1 MSGISSGSI
10 FFTPAVMIL
19 AAANAADK
27 MLTTTAK
34 CVFAGAIAV
43 HNYKKKKDTI
53 KIKKM
58 SGEIGELNDSVKKY
72 LFSQTGAFEDS
83 TEKMIENIKNMHT
96 IVSQSMS
103 NGNIDEFK
111 KLLHETEKNTL
122 QCIEKTNTEFQKKY
136 TETVNRSNAEIAQ
149 GLSALRE
156 NIFNQIKHIDQ
167 ELTSKDILAKQRAE
181 ELVTNAKELLDSS
194 YSEAARNHIHN
205 AEKDI
210 QSGNYQ
216 TAISMAASAIT
227 EIYMNIYKND
237 ADEKEYEF
245 YHQSYIFLI
254 AEIKEYLE
262 NLKETE
268 YRTDENS
275 DDIMIID
282 LTQFMDGQYEKY
294 LDCIE
299 KTEKKITEES
309 SSFTLHEIKKE
320 TELLNHLYADITESV
335 VDAFYLMTY
344 NLSRMGVEKEIYTV
358 LKEKGF
364 TLTKSLY
371 SNGDPSKASERTYK
385 CNLTDEEL
393 TISIVPYTDCDN
405 EIKTDIIIKSN
416 DTDCSEDSREQY
428 RKNIINN
435 IKENCSQVDSVHIRC
450 HENTRN
456 KNASD
461 VDTSSFG
468 IANPQQQKQNQQG

>member
-27 MLTTTAK
+27 ILTTTAK

-43 HNYKKKKDTI
+43 HNYKKKRDAV

-58 SGEIGELNDSVKKY
+58 TGEIGELNDSVTKY

-96 IVSQSMS
+96 VVSQGIS
-103 NGNIDEFK
+103 NGNIDDFK
-111 KLLHETEKNTL
+111 KLLHETEKKTF
-122 QCIEKTNTEFQKKY
+122 QCIEKTNKEFQKKY
-136 TETVNRSNAEIAQ
+136 TETINRSNAEIAR

-156 NIFNQIKHIDQ
+156 SIISQISRIDD
-167 ELTSKDILAKQRAE
+167 ELTSKDILARQRAE
-181 ELVTNAKELLDSS
+181 ELVADARELLDASF
-194 YSEAARNHIHN
+194 SEAALNHIKN
-205 AEKDI
+205 AQKDI
-210 QSGNYQ
+210 ENGNYQ
-216 TAISMAASAIT
+216 TAISMTAAAIT

-245 YHQSYIFLI
+245 YYQSCVFLI

-268 YRTDENS
+268 YRESENS
-275 DDIMIID
+275 DDVMLID

-294 LDCIE
+294 PACIE
-299 KTEKKITEES
+299 KSEKKIADEAS
-309 SSFTLHEIKKE
+309 SLTLYEIKKE
-320 TELLNHLYADITESV
+320 TELLNHLYAEITESV

-344 NLSRMGVEKEIYTV
+344 NLSRMGVEKEIYNV

-364 TLTKSLY
+364 TLTESLY
-371 SNGDPSKASERTYK
+371 SDGDPSNASERTYK

-393 TISIVPYTDCDN
+393 TVSIVPYTDDDN

-416 DTDCSEDSREQY
+416 DNDCSEESREQY

-435 IKENCSQVDSVHIRC
+435 IKKNCSQVDSINIKC

-461 VDTSSFG
+461 VDTSSFV
-468 IANPQQQKQNQQG
+468 IANPQQQK